1 MAARP
6 RQCFIVIK
14 QPQYPAHMKPGS
26 ICYSH
31 TYTPLTKRTRQ
42 PKKVSVYVVD
52 ALSALSYDLE
62 VDLLRELSVDE
73 AELLQA
79 VASKAERLKWLTDR
93 HALQAAQQLAVDT
106 AVTVYS
112 DGEKVQGIIRFIGC
126 LTEPTFSSPLSGRFF
141 GIELQVG
148 FTCVFLKFL
157 NVLVSVGAVST
168 PTLLCHNNDSFERV
182 SLQLSA
188 FRFLVS

>member
-1 MAARP
+1 M
-6 RQCFIVIK
+6 
-14 QPQYPAHMKPGS
+14 
-26 ICYSH
+26 
-31 TYTPLTKRTRQ
+31 
-42 PKKVSVYVVD
+42 SVYVAD

-73 AELLQA
+73 AELLKA
-79 VASKAERLKWLTDR
+79 VDGNAERLKWLTDR

-112 DGEKVQGIIRFIGC
+112 DGEKVQGIIRFIGS

-168 PTLLCHNNDSFERV
+168 PTLLSHNNDSFERV